1 MSLGIKKGDK
11 VIVISGK
18 NKGKTGKVLRVLLA
32 KKRLVI
38 EGVNLVKKHIRRRS
52 DSEPGGIKELPASIN
67 GSNVALLCPSCNKG
81 VRFGIKISK
90 DKSKTRICK
99 KCQKPI

>member
-18 NKGKTGKVLRVLLA
+18 SKGKTGKVLRVLLA
-32 KKRLVI
+32 KKRVVV
-38 EGVNLVKKHIRRRS
+38 EGANLVKKHIRRRS
-52 DSEPGGIKELPASIN
+52 ESEQGGIKELPASIN
-67 GSNVALLCPSCNKG
+67 VSNVALLCSSCNKG

-90 DKSKTRICK
+90 DKSKARICK